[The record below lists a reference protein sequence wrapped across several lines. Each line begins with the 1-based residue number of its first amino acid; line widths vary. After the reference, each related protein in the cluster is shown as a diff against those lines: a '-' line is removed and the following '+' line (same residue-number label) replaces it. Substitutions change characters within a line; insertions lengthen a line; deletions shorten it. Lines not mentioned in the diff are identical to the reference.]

1 MRSSAVAAVERVRW
15 QPVVAAIAI
24 GAASL
29 VLGPELFTALLV
41 GIAGA
46 MVIAVRPQ
54 WGVSIILFLLMV
66 QYGSRRYDRGGLA
79 GIMAILVPQGS
90 GLLTPN
96 NLLGLFLAMLL
107 VYQLYLNGD
116 WSFVKS
122 PILQLMLAITA
133 TLVFSAFIS
142 GVTTAEQTDV
152 GVMATSAQDPSRLL
166 VSRALF
172 LVLFIFFIRTP
183 SDLRAIVGLFV
194 VLALLTAWSGS
205 GAAVTDTGRAE
216 VSTYRAGGTDV
227 LIESTQ
233 NPNRLAM
240 IATLGLVFIWEYSQ
254 AFTMKRYLRWIA
266 TALAVLMVITVFLS
280 ASRGGLIGLILASG
294 LLFVRQR
301 GGSTRLIYA
310 GAVILVAGAL
320 IQQVVPQQAME
331 RITNI
336 PGLSSADANAAGEGS
351 IERREYTY
359 DIGIKIWRQA
369 PIFGVG
375 PGNWPY
381 VRFMTDPLRS
391 AAAAHNSYL
400 AVLAEGG
407 LLTLGLYMVL
417 FYIVIRDLLRLE
429 RSPAVVARAKQEGL
443 EWLIASTRICLI
455 AFMVFS
461 MFADLWDLIFSY
473 FLLGTSAVLIRRY
486 RPLVERYRVP
496 SGAVMVPA

>member
-15 QPVVAAIAI
+15 QPVLAALAI
-24 GAASL
+24 GAGAL
-29 VLGPELFTALLV
+29 VLGPEMFTALLV
-41 GIAGA
+41 GVTGA
-46 MVIAVRPQ
+46 MIVAVRPQ
-54 WGVSIILFLLMV
+54 WGVGIILFLLMV

-79 GIMAILVPQGS
+79 GVMAILVPQGS

-107 VYQLYLNGD
+107 LYQLYLNGD
-116 WSFVKS
+116 WSFLQS
-122 PILQLMLAITA
+122 RILQLMLAITA
-133 TLVFSAFIS
+133 VLVFSAFVS
-142 GVTTAEQTDV
+142 GVTLAEQAEV

-166 VSRALF
+166 ISRALF
-172 LVLFIFFIRTP
+172 LVLFVFFIRTP
-183 SDLRAIVGLFV
+183 SDLRTIVFLFV
-194 VLALLTAWSGS
+194 MLALLTAWSGS

-254 AFTMKRYLRWIA
+254 AFNMRRWLRWSAI
-266 TALAVLMVITVFLS
+266 ALAALMVITVFLS
-280 ASRGGLIGLILASG
+280 ASRGGLIGLVVASL
-294 LLFVRQR
+294 LLFVRRR
-301 GGSTRLIYA
+301 GGSSRVIYA
-310 GAVILVAGAL
+310 IALVLVAGAL
-320 IQQVVPQQAME
+320 VQQVVPPQAME

-336 PGLSSADANAAGEGS
+336 PGLRTADANAAGEGS

-359 DIGIKIWRQA
+359 DIGLKIWKQA
-369 PIFGVG
+369 PIVGVG

-407 LLTLGLYMVL
+407 LLTLGLYMLL

-429 RSPAVVARAKQEGL
+429 RSQAVVARAKQEGL

-461 MFADLWDLIFSY
+461 LFADLWDLVFSY

-486 RPLVERYRVP
+486 RPMTP
-496 SGAVMVPA
+496 AAAMVPA

>member
-15 QPVVAAIAI
+15 QPVLAVLAVGV
-24 GAASL
+24 GAM
-29 VLGPELFTALLV
+29 VLGPEMLTALLV
-41 GIAGA
+41 GITGA
-46 MVIAVRPQ
+46 MIVAVRPQ
-54 WGVSIILFLLMV
+54 WGVGLILFLLMV

-79 GIMAILVPQGS
+79 GVMAVLVPQGS

-96 NLLGLFLAMLL
+96 NLLGMFLAILL

-116 WSFVKS
+116 WSFLQS
-122 PILQLMLAITA
+122 RILQLMLAITA
-133 TLVFSAFIS
+133 VLAFSAFVS
-142 GVTTAEQTDV
+142 GVTPAEQAEI

-166 VSRALF
+166 ISRALF
-172 LVLFIFFIRTP
+172 LVLFVFFIRTP
-183 SDLRAIVGLFV
+183 SDLRTIVGLFV
-194 VLALLTAWSGS
+194 LLALLTAWSGS

-254 AFTMKRYLRWIA
+254 AFNMKRWLRWAAI
-266 TALAVLMVITVFLS
+266 ALAVLMVITVFLS
-280 ASRGGLIGLILASG
+280 ASRGGLIGLVVASL
-294 LLFVRQR
+294 LLFVRRR
-301 GGSTRLIYA
+301 GGSSRLIYA
-310 GAVILVAGAL
+310 IALILVAGAL
-320 IQQVVPQQAME
+320 VQQVVPPQAME

-336 PGLSSADANAAGEGS
+336 PGLRTADANAAGEGS

-359 DIGIKIWRQA
+359 DIGLKIWKQA
-369 PIFGVG
+369 PIVGVG

-407 LLTLGLYMVL
+407 LLTLGLYMLL

-429 RSPAVVARAKQEGL
+429 RSSAVVARAKQEGL
-443 EWLIASTRICLI
+443 EWLIASTRICLL

-461 MFADLWDLIFSY
+461 LFADLWDLVFSY

-486 RPLVERYRVP
+486 RPLTR
-496 SGAVMVPA
+496 AAAMVPA